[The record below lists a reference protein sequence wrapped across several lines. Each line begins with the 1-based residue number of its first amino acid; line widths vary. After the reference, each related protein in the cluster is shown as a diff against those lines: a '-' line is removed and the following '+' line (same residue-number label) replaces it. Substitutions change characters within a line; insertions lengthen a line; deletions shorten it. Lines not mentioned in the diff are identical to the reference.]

1 MDLNRLIKKVK
12 KKLGRSLNFSMKG
25 LGELLLLK
33 EDVLKLEEILSHHD
47 SSRVYLLAHYKQHA
61 WGLVHCVE
69 RIEMELNFWI
79 ERLEE
84 PITSEEQDLTAR
96 DKQYFEL
103 LKTNIDICKNNLI
116 RILAKGGE
124 LHKLTHAESPDWR
137 RIEAKVNEAMGNDQ
151 SHGIRNLIVLL
162 KNLERAEKRLG
173 QYTAQEITQKEYQK
187 RLEQL
192 KKWGFSVGGHPQ
204 LADFLVKH
212 WDGTIEMVKAFVKKK
227 NSWQGELFMYG
238 LPYVEDLINEKT
250 WPGMVEIAKA
260 TGGDINDLFN
270 HDLSN
275 VKDLI
280 KEKPWVWPGMVEM
293 AKATGEDAGNLFRGT
308 PVVTHF
314 ENQVWFR
321 GGLPAVKGIINKR
334 NWLMIVEGVKHASK
348 YTKEHLGFIPRS
360 ILSDLKPL
368 MNFKSVHDLDKHL
381 VQQTLLAKRYFNEV
395 GFI

>member
-1 MDLNRLIKKVK
+1 
-12 KKLGRSLNFSMKG
+12 
-25 LGELLLLK
+25 
-33 EDVLKLEEILSHHD
+33 
-47 SSRVYLLAHYKQHA
+47 
-61 WGLVHCVE
+61 
-69 RIEMELNFWI
+69 
-79 ERLEE
+79 
-84 PITSEEQDLTAR
+84 
-96 DKQYFEL
+96 
-103 LKTNIDICKNNLI
+103 
-116 RILAKGGE
+116 
-124 LHKLTHAESPDWR
+124 
-137 RIEAKVNEAMGNDQ
+137 
-151 SHGIRNLIVLL
+151 
-162 KNLERAEKRLG
+162 
-173 QYTAQEITQKEYQK
+173 
-187 RLEQL
+187 
-192 KKWGFSVGGHPQ
+192 
-204 LADFLVKH
+204 
-212 WDGTIEMVKAFVKKK
+212 
-227 NSWQGELFMYG
+227 
-238 LPYVEDLINEKT
+238 
-250 WPGMVEIAKA
+250 MVEIAKA

-308 PVVTHF
+308 PVVTQL

-395 GFI
+395 GFTVYTKKIVNENFWNFTDDERIFNRLKFEKTRLESEKADNTLIPLGGRFKTKYLIRTISQKSYEAWKKAQEANIPIEEIVRAYSAKDGNVRVYCKYAGEQLFEFVRKHPKLRRKMYRQQNKIIKSLENLGIRHGHLHDGNFTVAEENGKLVVRVIDFDQAVS